1 VMSSLDERLL
11 EKARSIIREI
21 IRKLYGEGFL
31 TVMVFHIRKILG
43 SSNVSLIRLLIEDPK
58 KIYEAMKNLYGGED
72 TLDSFLTV
80 TLLAINEMIGYVM
93 SPQEVIEAF
102 KTGNREIITKYIRFL
117 IWRYERSKGGLA

>member
-1 VMSSLDERLL
+1 MSSLDERLL

-80 TLLAINEMIGYVM
+80 TLLAINKT
-93 SPQEVIEAF
+93 VILNSFFNSLISF
-102 KTGNREIITKYIRFL
+102 KIP
-117 IWRYERSKGGLA
+117 A